1 MTYLQVILHDL
12 SKYCSTIK
20 DYHNILKQCCDR
32 RECAASV
39 YVYDKMKEKGFQPN
53 HETYKILD
61 PLHRKDLIESNQLH
75 LPVTKMRSLQPKRR
89 IHKIMKGYATKNNY
103 SKAMEHKQ
111 TVIDFLNKH
120 PDIKHNPKRHWVA
133 KQISKN
139 CNLDVRTVR
148 YIVTHLK
155 RIKFIDYSQKNSIPV
170 VNTTIKP
177 FDRHTVF
184 GGGNTKNDSI
194 LPSIKPTSQT
204 RTQSM
209 FHTQKINLPLDK
221 SQYIPACTK
230 TLASQKLPS
239 IHQHIKKRTFG
250 KSNIQ
255 DFFQTEF

>member
-1 MTYLQVILHDL
+1 MNIQNKLLEIDTCCVDRNDYHDL
-12 SKYCSTIK
+12 LRKCTMMK
-20 DYHNILKQCCDR
+20 
-32 RECAASV
+32 ECAASV
-39 YVYDKMKEKGFQPN
+39 YVYDKMKEKGIQPN
-53 HETYKILD
+53 NETYQILD

-75 LPVTKMRSLQPKRR
+75 VPITKMRTLQPKRR
-89 IHKIMKGYATKNNY
+89 IHKIMKGYTTKNNY
-103 SKAMEHKQ
+103 SKALEHKQ

-155 RIKFIDYSQKNSIPV
+155 RIRFIEYSQKNSIPV

-177 FDRHTVF
+177 LDRHTVF
-184 GGGNTKNDSI
+184 GGGNTKNNSI

-230 TLASQKLPS
+230 TLDSQKLPS

-255 DFFQTEF
+255 NFFSD